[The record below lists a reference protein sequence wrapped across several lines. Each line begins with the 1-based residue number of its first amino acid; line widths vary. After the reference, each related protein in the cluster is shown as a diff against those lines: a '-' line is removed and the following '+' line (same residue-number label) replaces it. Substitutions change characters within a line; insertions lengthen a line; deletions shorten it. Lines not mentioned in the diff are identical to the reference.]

1 MTALSVQ
8 SVMASNHPYTP
19 IPKDAPLWRR
29 TELRLQ
35 NMALFTAQRTPSELG
50 SITAIR
56 LREEIIEREGKLL
69 VMLLKEWE
77 EQKEAE
83 SRLS

>member
-1 MTALSVQ
+1 
-8 SVMASNHPYTP
+8 
-19 IPKDAPLWRR
+19 
-29 TELRLQ
+29 
-35 NMALFTAQRTPSELG
+35 MALFTAQRTPSELG

-69 VMLLKEWE
+69 VLLLKEWE

-83 SRLS
+83 RRLS